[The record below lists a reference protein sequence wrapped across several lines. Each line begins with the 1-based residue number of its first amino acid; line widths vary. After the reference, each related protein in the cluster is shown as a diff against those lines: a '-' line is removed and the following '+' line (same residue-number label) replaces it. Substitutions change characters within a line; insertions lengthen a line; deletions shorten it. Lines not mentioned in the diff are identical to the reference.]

1 MTPDARVLQFP
12 PSATARPQDYG
23 QFSREL
29 SADELAGCFCFSDDD
44 QRQIARR
51 RRDVNRLGFAVQLGT
66 VRYLGRFLE
75 NPAGAPEQVVV
86 WTAREIGVAPST
98 GLANY
103 GEGEWRWEHQ
113 AEIRR
118 TYGYQP
124 FSSPGVE
131 PELVEWLRARAWVTA
146 ESSPTLFARAS
157 EFLMG
162 RRILLPGWS
171 TLWRLV
177 GAARESADER
187 GWNMLAATLSGE
199 QRERLERLLRV
210 SAGRRVT
217 DLERL
222 RMAPVEPTIKGLIAA
237 LERLRELRVLADGLA
252 GLEALPHARLRV
264 LMVAAERQR
273 GGELA
278 DLRESRR
285 LATLMAFAITAA
297 QRGQDDALEHFDRL
311 HGDLLLRAAA
321 AGKRERLRDGEALDD
336 AGRTLARACSILL
349 DDTIAEP
356 LRDAV
361 FAAVE
366 RERLTAA
373 VTAIGRL
380 TRSPDDRAREL
391 VTRSYPGVRRYL
403 PLLLD
408 TIEFH
413 ATDGGE
419 PILEALTALKLSEGR
434 RKLTPEVL
442 PTRFVPRPWQRLV
455 EPEAGRVDRAAYTM
469 CALEELRDGLRR
481 RDVYVTPSERFA
493 DARSSLLCD
502 AAWDASREDTCRAL
516 SLPTQPDAFIEQ
528 LAGELDDAYQRT
540 RDGLT
545 PQHAIHDLAARGEL
559 PVERLDALPEPASL
573 TALRARVDSLMP
585 PADLPDLV
593 LEIAAKTGF
602 LEAFTNDHE
611 PNAQLHDLEI
621 SLCAVLVAQACN
633 VGYRPLVDE
642 SNPALR
648 ESRLRYVAQ
657 RYLRADTLAAAN
669 ARIVDYHAK
678 LPLAERW
685 GGGEVA
691 SIDGLRFVVP
701 RRTIHAG
708 YNRRYFDRRRGVTAL
723 GTTADHYAGL
733 RTIVIPGTQ
742 PDAPYALDALLDP
755 QTSVRPREIMTD
767 TAGYTGRPSAMS
779 PRAQTDI
786 MFALYRLL
794 GYQYSPRLADA
805 GAATLWR
812 LNATD
817 YGPLNQLAR
826 HQINTRLIREHYDD
840 VLRIAGS
847 LLQRHTTASQLIRA
861 LRSQTRHLATLARAL
876 QHIGR
881 APKTIHL
888 LDYCNDEHFRRR
900 ILVQLNRGEG
910 RHGLARDVCHGRRG
924 ELRQPYREGQE
935 EQLGALGLIVNT
947 IVLYN
952 TIYTQRALDHI
963 AATTGSEPRDEDIE
977 RLSPLGSDHTTLT
990 GRYRILLPAPLHDAR
1005 RLPRPQHPR
1014 RRRRRLTRFSER
1026 NFSPAPVNEHAFA
1039 A

>member
-1 MTPDARVLQFP
+1 VTPDARVLQFP
-12 PSATARPQDYG
+12 TSATARPQDYG
-23 QFSREL
+23 RFSREL

-75 NPAGAPEQVVV
+75 NPAGAPEQVVA
-86 WTAREIGVAPST
+86 WTAREIGVAAST
-98 GLANY
+98 GLAGY
-103 GEGEWRWEHQ
+103 GEGEWRWAHQ

-124 FSSPGVE
+124 FSAPGVE
-131 PELVEWLRARAWVTA
+131 PDLVEWLRARAWVTA
-146 ESSPTLFARAS
+146 ESSRTLFARAS
-157 EFLMG
+157 ELLMG

-187 GWNMLAATLSGE
+187 GWMMLAATLNGE
-199 QRERLERLLRV
+199 QRERLERLLHV
-210 SAGRRVT
+210 TAGQRVT
-217 DLERL
+217 ELERL

-252 GLEALPHARLRV
+252 GLEALPHARVRV

-321 AGKRERLRDGEALDD
+321 AGKRERLRDGEAIDD
-336 AGRTLARACSILL
+336 AGRTLARACSVLL

-366 RERLTAA
+366 RERLAAA

-391 VTRSYPGVRRYL
+391 VTRSYTGVRRYL

-442 PTRFVPRPWQRLV
+442 PTRFVPRPWQGLV
-455 EPEAGRVDRAAYTM
+455 EPESGRVDRAAYTM
-469 CALEELRDGLRR
+469 CVLEELRDGLRR

-516 SLPTQPDAFIEQ
+516 SLPIEPDAFIEQ
-528 LAGELDDAYQRT
+528 LAGDLDDAYQRT

-585 PADLPDLV
+585 PADLPDLA

-657 RYLRADTLAAAN
+657 RYMRADTLAAAN

-767 TAGYTGRPSAMS
+767 TAGYT
-779 PRAQTDI
+779 DI

-847 LLQRHTTASQLIRA
+847 LLQRHTTSSQLVRA

-910 RHGLARDVCHGRRG
+910 RHGLSRDVCHGRRG
-924 ELRQPYREGQE
+924 ELRQPYHQGQE

-947 IVLYN
+947 IILYN

-963 AATTGSEPRDEDIE
+963 ASTTGSEPRDEDIE

-990 GRYRILLPAPLHDAR
+990 GRYRVLLPAPLHDRSAYR
-1005 RLPRPQHPR
+1005 ALNTPQD
-1014 RRRRRLTRFSER
+1014 
-1026 NFSPAPVNEHAFA
+1026 A
-1039 A
+1039 AAA

>member
-12 PSATARPQDYG
+12 PSGAARPQDYG
-23 QFSREL
+23 QFTREL

-44 QRQIARR
+44 QRVIARR
-51 RRDVNRLGFAVQLGT
+51 RGGANRLGFAVQLGT

-75 NPAGAPEQVVV
+75 NPAAVPAQVVG
-86 WTAREIGVAPST
+86 WTAREISVSASVD
-98 GLANY
+98 LAAY
-103 GEGEWRWEHQ
+103 GEGEWRWSHQ

-118 TYGYQP
+118 VYGYRP
-124 FSSPGVE
+124 FSSEDVE

-146 ESSPTLFARAS
+146 ESSRPLFARAT
-157 EFLMG
+157 ELLTG

-187 GWNMLAATLSGE
+187 GWNMLAATLTDE
-199 QRERLERLLRV
+199 QRERLERLLHV
-210 SAGRRVT
+210 TAGHRVT

-237 LERLRELRVLADGLA
+237 LERLQELRVLANGLG
-252 GLEALPHARLRV
+252 GLEALPPARLRV

-273 GGELA
+273 SGELA

-285 LATLMAFAITAA
+285 LASLMAFAITAA
-297 QRGQDDALEHFDRL
+297 ERGQDDALEHFDRL

-321 AGKRERLRDGEALDD
+321 AGRRERLRDGEAIDD
-336 AGRTLARACSILL
+336 AGRTLAQACSILL
-349 DDTIAEP
+349 DDTTTEP

-366 RERLTAA
+366 RERVAAA
-373 VTAIGRL
+373 VSAIGRL
-380 TRSPDDRAREL
+380 ARSPDDRAREL

-408 TIEFH
+408 TIAFH
-413 ATDGGE
+413 ATDGSE
-419 PILEALTALKLSEGR
+419 PILEALAALKLSEGR

-469 CALEELRDGLRR
+469 CALEELRDALRR

-516 SLPTQPDAFIEQ
+516 SLPVEPDPFIEQ

-540 RDGLT
+540 RDALT
-545 PQHAIHDLAARGEL
+545 LQHAIHDLAACGEL
-559 PVERLDALPEPASL
+559 PVERLDALPEPVSL

-593 LEIAAKTGF
+593 LEIATKTGF
-602 LEAFTNDHE
+602 LEGFTNDHE
-611 PNAQLHDLEI
+611 PNAQLHDLDI

-678 LPLAERW
+678 LGLAERW

-708 YNRRYFDRRRGVTAL
+708 YNRRYFDRRRGITAL
-723 GTTADHYAGL
+723 GATADHYAGL
-733 RTIVIPGTQ
+733 RTIVVPGTQ
-742 PDAPYALDALLDP
+742 PAAPYALDALLDP
-755 QTSVRPREIMTD
+755 RTSVRPREIMTD
-767 TAGYTGRPSAMS
+767 TAGYT
-779 PRAQTDI
+779 DV

-812 LNATD
+812 INATD
-817 YGPLNQLAR
+817 YGPLTPLAR

-847 LLQRHTTASQLIRA
+847 LLQRHTTASQLVRA
-861 LRSQTRHLATLARAL
+861 LRSHTRHLATLARAL

-910 RHGLARDVCHGRRG
+910 RGGLSRDVCHGRRG

-963 AATTGSEPRDEDIE
+963 AATTGGEHGADDIE
-977 RLSPLGSDHTTLT
+977 RLSPLGSDHITLT
-990 GRYRILLPAPLHDAR
+990 GRYRVLLPAPLHDRGAYR
-1005 RLPRPQHPR
+1005 ALNTPQD
-1014 RRRRRLTRFSER
+1014 
-1026 NFSPAPVNEHAFA
+1026 A
-1039 A
+1039 AAA

>member
-12 PSATARPQDYG
+12 SSGPTRPQDYG
-23 QFSREL
+23 QFTRDL
-29 SADELAGCFCFSDDD
+29 SPDELAGCFCFSDDD

-51 RRDVNRLGFAVQLGT
+51 RGDANRLGFAVQLGT

-75 NPAGAPEQVVV
+75 NPASVPAHVVAWV
-86 WTAREIGVAPST
+86 AREIGVAASVD
-98 GLANY
+98 LAGY
-103 GEGEWRWEHQ
+103 GEGEWRWSHQ

-118 TYGYQP
+118 LYGYRP
-124 FSSPGVE
+124 FSSAGVE

-146 ESSPTLFARAS
+146 ESSRALFARAS
-157 EFLMG
+157 ELLVD
-162 RRILLPGWS
+162 RRVLLPGWS

-177 GAARESADER
+177 GSARESADER
-187 GWNMLAATLSGE
+187 GWSMLAATLTDE
-199 QRERLERLLRV
+199 QRARLERLLHV
-210 SAGRRVT
+210 TAGRRVT

-222 RMAPVEPTIKGLIAA
+222 RMAPVDPAIKGLIAA
-237 LERLRELRVLADGLA
+237 LERLRELRALADGLG
-252 GLEALPHARLRV
+252 GLEVLPPARLRV

-297 QRGQDDALEHFDRL
+297 ERGQDDALEHFDRL

-321 AGKRERLRDGEALDD
+321 AGKRERLRDGAAIDD
-336 AGRTLARACSILL
+336 AGQTLARACSVLL
-349 DDTIAEP
+349 DDTITEQ

-361 FAAVE
+361 FAAVA
-366 RERLTAA
+366 RERLAAA
-373 VTAIGRL
+373 VTAIGQL

-391 VTRSYPGVRRYL
+391 VTRSYVGVRRYL

-419 PILEALTALKLSEGR
+419 PTLEALTALKPTEGR
-434 RKLTPEVL
+434 RKLTPGLL
-442 PTRFVPRPWQRLV
+442 PTRFVPRPWQPLV
-455 EPEAGRVDRAAYTM
+455 EPEPGRIDRGAYTM

-493 DARSSLLCD
+493 DARSSLLSD

-516 SLPTQPDAFIEQ
+516 SLPIQADAFIEQ
-528 LAGELDDAYQRT
+528 LAEDLDDAYQRT
-540 RDGLT
+540 REGLT
-545 PQHAIHDLAARGEL
+545 ADHAIHALAMRGEL
-559 PVERLDALPEPASL
+559 PVDRLDALREPASL
-573 TALRARVDSLMP
+573 TTLRARVDALMP
-585 PADLPDLV
+585 AADLPDLV
-593 LEIAAKTGF
+593 LEIAAKTEF
-602 LEAFTNDHE
+602 LKAFTNDHE
-611 PNAQLHDLEI
+611 PNAQLHDLDV

-633 VGYRPLVDE
+633 VGYRPLVDD

-657 RYLRADTLAAAN
+657 RYLRVETLAAAN

-678 LPLAERW
+678 LPLSERW

-708 YNRRYFDRRRGVTAL
+708 FNRRYFDRRRGVTAL
-723 GTTADHYAGL
+723 GTIADHYAGL

-742 PDAPYALDALLDP
+742 PDAPYALDGLLDP

-767 TAGYTGRPSAMS
+767 TAGYT
-779 PRAQTDI
+779 DI

-794 GYQYSPRLADA
+794 SYRYSPRLADS

-817 YGPLNQLAR
+817 YGPLNPLAR
-826 HQINTRLIREHYDD
+826 NQIDRRLIRENYDD

-847 LLQRHTTASQLIRA
+847 LLQRHTTSSQIIRA
-861 LRSQTRHLATLARAL
+861 LRSQTRHLATLAKAL

-888 LDYCNDEHFRRR
+888 LDYCNDEQFRRR

-924 ELRQPYREGQE
+924 ELRQPYRDGQE
-935 EQLGALGLIVNT
+935 EQLNALSLIVNT

-952 TIYTQRALDHI
+952 TIYAQRAIDHI
-963 AATTGSEPRDEDIE
+963 AVSTGSEPRDEDIE
-977 RLSPLGSDHTTLT
+977 RLSPLGSDHITLT
-990 GRYRILLPAPLHDAR
+990 GRYRILLPAPLQDRSAYRALNIPEDA
-1005 RLPRPQHPR
+1005 
-1014 RRRRRLTRFSER
+1014 
-1026 NFSPAPVNEHAFA
+1026 A
-1039 A
+1039 AA

>member
-1 MTPDARVLQFP
+1 MTTDARVLQFP
-12 PSATARPQDYG
+12 PSVAARPQDYG
-23 QFSREL
+23 QFSRHL

-75 NPAGAPEQVVV
+75 NPAGAPEQVVA

-98 GLANY
+98 DLAGY
-103 GEGEWRWEHQ
+103 GEGDWRWAHQ
-113 AEIRR
+113 AEIRD

-124 FSSPGVE
+124 FSTPGIE

-146 ESSPTLFARAS
+146 ESSRALVARAR

-171 TLWRLV
+171 TLWRHV

-187 GWNMLAATLSGE
+187 GWRMLAATLTAE

-210 SAGRRVT
+210 TAGHRVT
-217 DLERL
+217 ELERL
-222 RMAPVEPTIKGLIAA
+222 RMAPVEPTINGLIAA
-237 LERLRELRVLADGLA
+237 LERLRELRVLADRLA

-285 LATLMAFAITAA
+285 LATLTAFAITAA

-321 AGKRERLRDGEALDD
+321 AGKRERLRDGEAIDD
-336 AGRTLARACSILL
+336 AGRTLAAACSVLL

-361 FAAVE
+361 FAAVQ

-373 VTAIGRL
+373 VTAIERL
-380 TRSPDDRAREL
+380 ARSPDDRAREL
-391 VTRSYPGVRRYL
+391 VTRSYTGVRRYL

-408 TIEFH
+408 MIAFH
-413 ATDGGE
+413 ATDAGE
-419 PILEALTALKLSEGR
+419 PVLEALTALKLSEGR

-455 EPEAGRVDRAAYTM
+455 EPENGRVDRAAYTM

-493 DARSSLLCD
+493 DARSSLLSD

-516 SLPTQPDAFIEQ
+516 SLPAQPEAFIEQ

-545 PQHAIHDLAARGEL
+545 PQHAIHDLATRGEL
-559 PVERLDALPEPASL
+559 PVERLDALPEPISL
-573 TALRARVDSLMP
+573 TALRQRINSLMP

-602 LEAFTNDHE
+602 LDAFTNDHE
-611 PNAQLHDLEI
+611 RNAQLQDLEI

-648 ESRLRYVAQ
+648 ESRLRYVVQ

-691 SIDGLRFVVP
+691 SIDGLRFIVP

-723 GTTADHYAGL
+723 GATADHYAGL

-755 QTSVRPREIMTD
+755 QTSVRPHEIMTD
-767 TAGYTGRPSAMS
+767 TAGY
-779 PRAQTDI
+779 TDI

-817 YGPLNQLAR
+817 YGPLNGFAR
-826 HQINTRLIREHYDD
+826 HQINTRLIRENYDD

-847 LLQRHTTASQLIRA
+847 LLQRHTTSSQLVRA

-876 QHIGR
+876 QRIGR
-881 APKTIHL
+881 GPKTIHL
-888 LDYCNDEHFRRR
+888 LDYCNDERFRRR

-910 RHGLARDVCHGRRG
+910 RHGLSRDVCHGRRG
-924 ELRQPYREGQE
+924 ELRQPYRQGQE

-947 IVLYN
+947 IVVYN

-963 AATTGSEPRDEDIE
+963 AATTGGAPHTEDIE
-977 RLSPLGSDHTTLT
+977 RLSPLGSDHITLT
-990 GRYRILLPAPLHDAR
+990 GRYRVLLPAPLHDQGAYR
-1005 RLPRPQHPR
+1005 ALNTSQD
-1014 RRRRRLTRFSER
+1014 
-1026 NFSPAPVNEHAFA
+1026 A
-1039 A
+1039 AAA